1 MKSFIAFSV
10 FAAVFAIFAAPAMA
24 QDLPPAEQHVYTAQ
38 EIAEKLV
45 STDFAVVLKT
55 REELIA
61 AGAKSLPGLTEALK
75 NKNSNVRFM
84 VIEILG
90 EIKDPSAAP
99 DVMALLDDNSS
110 SRSSIASSAARTLGK
125 LGCNEAVPKLIAALK
140 SPDIDLRYE
149 SIRALGLL
157 GAPEAEEKLID
168 MLKNKN
174 DYNAKTTDGHSQI
187 CAIIEALGN
196 VPLKKKYS
204 VLKLIGEQL
213 ANGKTDIESATELS
227 VSFYAAQAL
236 KKLTADYPQEQGTEN
251 TPANLLP
258 VNPLTGNVETVK
270 KAVDAWITWWHRN
283 RPEIEKKDKEENEP
297 PKPEG
302 PIGPPAPPAPPSDNS
317 TPAPPEQ
324 PKQPEQPAAPQTP
337 QEPKTPPAPPA
348 PPEPPKAPPAPPSDK
363 K

>member
-10 FAAVFAIFAAPAMA
+10 LTAICAIFAAPALT

-55 REELIA
+55 REELVA
-61 AGAKSLPGLTEALK
+61 AGAKSLPGLLGALK
-75 NKNSNVRFM
+75 DKNSDIRFM
-84 VIEILG
+84 ALEVLG

-99 DVMALLDDNSS
+99 DIIALLDDNAT
-110 SRSSIASSAARTLGK
+110 SRTSIASSAAKTLGK
-125 LGCNEAVPKLIAALK
+125 LGYKEAVPKLVAALK

-149 SIRALGLL
+149 SIKALGII
-157 GAPEAEEKLID
+157 GAPEAGEKLAD

-174 DYNAKTTDGHSQI
+174 DYNAKTMDGHSQI

-196 VPLKKKYS
+196 IPLDKKCS
-204 VLKLIGEQL
+204 IMKLIGEQL
-213 ANGKTDIESATELS
+213 ANGRTEIESATELS
-227 VSFYAAQAL
+227 VSYYAAQAL
-236 KKLTADYPQEQGTEN
+236 KKLTVDYPQEQGTEN

-258 VNPLTGNVETVK
+258 ANPLAGNVETVK
-270 KAVDAWITWWHRN
+270 KAIDAWITWWHRN
-283 RPEIEKKDKEENEP
+283 RPEIEKKSKEENEP

-302 PIGPPAPPAPPSDNS
+302 PIGPPAPPAPPSENS
-317 TPAPPEQ
+317 TPAAPEQ
-324 PKQPEQPAAPQTP
+324 PKQPEHPTPPQTP
-337 QEPKTPPAPPA
+337 QEPKTPPAPP
-348 PPEPPKAPPAPPSDK
+348 EPPKAPPTPPSDK